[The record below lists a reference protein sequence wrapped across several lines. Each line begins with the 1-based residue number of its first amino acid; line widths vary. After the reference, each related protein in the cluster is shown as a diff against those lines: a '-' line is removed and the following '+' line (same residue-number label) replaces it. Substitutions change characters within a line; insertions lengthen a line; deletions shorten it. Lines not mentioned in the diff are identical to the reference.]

1 LWDKL
6 GPAIV
11 AASPVCWDPV
21 QNSNQ
26 HNNRKDNM
34 TKTLKPEFQPGG
46 SKRHEI
52 LDKAVRYLQ
61 DPKFGLQSDKKFF
74 LLEQVGLT
82 TTEYLEALNRASNG
96 ALVEAALGD

>member
-1 LWDKL
+1 
-6 GPAIV
+6 
-11 AASPVCWDPV
+11 
-21 QNSNQ
+21 
-26 HNNRKDNM
+26 M
-34 TKTLKPEFQPGG
+34 TKKLKPEFQPGG

-61 DPKFGLQSDKKFF
+61 DPRFGLQSDKKFF

-96 ALVEAALGD
+96 GLVKSFGGGKVGQVPRPPKVFG

>member
-1 LWDKL
+1 
-6 GPAIV
+6 
-11 AASPVCWDPV
+11 V

-26 HNNRKDNM
+26 HNNRKDIM
-34 TKTLKPEFQPGG
+34 TKKLKPEFQPGG

-52 LDKAVRYLQ
+52 LDKAVRYIQ
-61 DPKFGLQSDKKFF
+61 DPRFGLQSDKKFF

-96 ALVEAALGD
+96 GLVKSALGD

>member
-1 LWDKL
+1 MK
-6 GPAIV
+6 
-11 AASPVCWDPV
+11 
-21 QNSNQ
+21 Q
-26 HNNRKDNM
+26 
-34 TKTLKPEFQPGG
+34 KTLKPEYQPGG

-61 DPKFGLQSDKKFF
+61 DPRFGLQSDKKFF

-96 ALVEAALGD
+96 ELVKSALGD

>member
-1 LWDKL
+1 
-6 GPAIV
+6 
-11 AASPVCWDPV
+11 V

-26 HNNRKDNM
+26 HNNRKDKM

-82 TTEYLEALNRASNG
+82 TTEYLEALNRATNG
-96 ALVEAALGD
+96 ELVKSALGD

>member
-1 LWDKL
+1 M
-6 GPAIV
+6 
-11 AASPVCWDPV
+11 CYTC
-21 QNSNQ
+21 SNE
-26 HNNRKDNM
+26 RTVMAKE
-34 TKTLKPEFQPGG
+34 LKPEYRPGG

-61 DPKFGLQSDKKFF
+61 DPRFGLQSDKKFF

-82 TTEYLEALNRASNG
+82 TTEYLEALNRASSG